1 MTLVSILGDFH
12 SSILPITYEF
22 KEEIDRHVIIY
33 DDASEEIEKIKRL
46 IAGQN
51 AYLNTFDA
59 NSPVH
64 YELRT
69 MKIDEDNY
77 KSISKCFERIIAME
91 ENPEDIYLN
100 TTDGLSSIAV
110 VLSEKL
116 LASGG
121 KVISYDR
128 FDNTYNLHTQKGIQK
143 HTMQHNMDIESH
155 LLLKG
160 YTILSSTKKKTLE
173 QRKKVI
179 QKLTENLLNFK
190 RFANE
195 LQFKAASEVYGF
207 DEYKRLLKSIG
218 KLKNTTY
225 IQGAIF
231 EEYIYHLLVDN
242 FDFDDVWQGTRVL
255 VDESIENEFD
265 ILMIKD
271 NHLHTIE
278 CKFKKDLDG
287 HYFVYK
293 TMFITSYLDDDG
305 KSMILSIGGANEN
318 KDKKSN
324 GEVKFSKADK
334 ARARFSRIKIHQ
346 KKEFDKKKFLKDIRN
361 WFCKHGED
369 K

>member
-22 KEEIDRHVIIY
+22 KEKINRHVIVY
-33 DDASEEIEKIKRL
+33 DDASEEIVKIKRL

-51 AYLNTFDA
+51 AYLKTFAA
-59 NSPVH
+59 NSLVH
-64 YELRT
+64 YEIRT
-69 MKIDEDNY
+69 MQIDEDNY
-77 KSISKCFERIIAME
+77 KSISKCFERIIALE
-91 ENPEDIYLN
+91 ENPEEIYLN

-116 LASGG
+116 LAAGG

-128 FDNTYNLHTQKGIQK
+128 FDNTYNLHTQKGMQNCAI
-143 HTMQHNMDIESH
+143 QHNMNIESH

-160 YTILSSTKKKTLE
+160 YTILSSTKKKTL
-173 QRKKVI
+173 QKRKKVI
-179 QKLTENLLNFK
+179 LKLTENLLNFK

-195 LQFKAASEVYGF
+195 LQFKTANEVYGF
-207 DEYKRLLKSIG
+207 DEYKRLLSSIG
-218 KLKNTTY
+218 KLENVTY

-231 EEYIYHLLVDN
+231 EEFIYHLLVDN

-287 HYFVYK
+287 NPIVYK
-293 TMFITSYLDDDG
+293 MGMLLNYLDDDG
-305 KSMILSIGGANEN
+305 KAMILNIGGDN
-318 KDKKSN
+318 KNYNQFKYGK
-324 GEVKFSKADK
+324 VKFTNADRE
-334 ARARFSRIKIHQ
+334 RARDGDIVIHQ
-346 KKEFDKKKFLKDIRN
+346 AKEFNKVKFLADVKK
-361 WFCKHGED
+361 WFCKL
-369 K
+369 